1 MKPDR
6 KSAELKLPAI
16 QTKTKESKL
25 LSSTL
30 PESHARLRP
39 ASLNKVE
46 DLEKKLFS
54 KLDAYEAVSRKG
66 GSKRIKRGKVGED
79 NGLSSEA

>member
-1 MKPDR
+1 MKADR

-16 QTKTKESKL
+16 QSKPKENKV

-30 PESHARLRP
+30 PDNHARLRP

-66 GSKRIKRGKVGED
+66 GSKRMKRGRMGE
-79 NGLSSEA
+79 